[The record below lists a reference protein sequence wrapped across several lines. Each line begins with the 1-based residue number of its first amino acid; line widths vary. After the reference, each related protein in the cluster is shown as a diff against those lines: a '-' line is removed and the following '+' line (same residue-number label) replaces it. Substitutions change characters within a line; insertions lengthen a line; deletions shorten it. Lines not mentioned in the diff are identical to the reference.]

1 MNVGIPMNVGIHE
14 CWSLTNQCPQ
24 TGEFDDEGEDAEAD
38 DDEVEDVP
46 RNLEVGADAEADELR
61 ERRTGGGEMD
71 ELVVRSGW
79 LHIHTNTHTHTHTHV
94 RPVLSSL
101 FLSLSPS
108 LSLSLSSFVSP

>member
-1 MNVGIPMNVGIHE
+1 MLVYMNVGIHE
-14 CWSLTNQCPQ
+14 CWYTWSLTNQCPQ

-61 ERRTGGGEMD
+61 ERRTGGEMD

-79 LHIHTNTHTHTHTHV
+79 LTALHILNILYIQWLHTHAHMRIHTHT
-94 RPVLSSL
+94 
-101 FLSLSPS
+101 
-108 LSLSLSSFVSP
+108 